1 MSHVLVIVRPALVA
15 GFQLAG
21 VDTYCAEDPETAQE
35 LITSWLDA
43 RESGLLAIDEALLR
57 GMKPSFLRR
66 LQEAEG
72 LPYLAIPGG
81 RESDAPVSRRRR
93 LAEMLRRT
101 TGYQI
106 TFKSEETEDRRS

>member
-1 MSHVLVIVRPALVA
+1 
-15 GFQLAG
+15 
-21 VDTYCAEDPETAQE
+21 
-35 LITSWLDA
+35 
-43 RESGLLAIDEALLR
+43 LLAIDEALLR

-72 LPYLAIPGG
+72 LPHLAIPGG
-81 RESDAPVSRRRR
+81 QASDVPLSRRKR

-106 TFKSEETEDRRS
+106 TFKTEEPEDEG